1 MRQEESF
8 ASSWVQF
15 RCRGA
20 ACGSLAMEAPQG
32 VWRTPLVLQSTH
44 SQAREKLAAHN
55 RAPADFSER

>member
-8 ASSWVQF
+8 ASSWDQF

-32 VWRTPLVLQSTH
+32 VGSPKH
-44 SQAREKLAAHN
+44 SQPGQREAGCPQQGP
-55 RAPADFSER
+55 R

>member
-8 ASSWVQF
+8 ASSWDQF

-32 VWRTPLVLQSTH
+32 VGLQSTH